1 MARTKSSAETHIH
14 TPFHNHIRE
23 RTTDSDLSMGD
34 LPGWVLYGYWLSNDV
49 PVEFVTGSW
58 VVPEEPKKK
67 DGQTIFLHQ
76 AIQAGYGKDLLILS
90 VATQWGPSAA
100 GGGDSWGLTCFAAK
114 GTDVY
119 TGALVELDPGDEVQ
133 ACFEYSVRSGL
144 PAWEC
149 RGESKK
155 GETQISIVSLAG
167 MSSIDEVYGAVLEA
181 YSETAMTAAHYPD
194 SDSTLFHEIEVD
206 TSDATC
212 VDTEW
217 STKVVSPGYGRRIV
231 ANGVRELELFY
242 RS

>member
-1 MARTKSSAETHIH
+1 MARTKTSEETHIH

-34 LPGWVLYGYWLSNDV
+34 LPGWVQYGYWLSNDV
-49 PVEFVTGSW
+49 PVEYVSGSW
-58 VVPEEPKKK
+58 LVPKEPRRQ

-100 GGGDSWGLTCFAAK
+100 GGGDSWALTCFAAK

-119 TGALVELDPGDEVQ
+119 TGALIELEPGDEVQ
-133 ACFEYSVRSGL
+133 AFFDYSVRSGL
-144 PAWEC
+144 PCWEC
-149 RGESKK
+149 RGESNN

-167 MSSIDEVYGAVLEA
+167 ISSIDEVYGAVLEA
-181 YSETAMTAAHYPD
+181 YSQTAMTEEHYPR
-194 SDSTLFHEIEVD
+194 SQSTLFHEIEVD
-206 TSDATC
+206 TTDATC

-217 STKVVSPGYGRRIV
+217 TPKVVSPGYGRKV
-231 ANGVRELELFY
+231 EVHGVREIELFY